1 MFYRKAMVR
10 ESVTQKVIKVVLL
23 FIFFFSF
30 FFFLRFTFKSI
41 NNKKYVQVEQS
52 GLKKTKKKTLHSQNR
67 AETHL
72 QYIYLFIYFFSNS
85 AF

>member
-30 FFFLRFTFKSI
+30 LRFTFKSI

-52 GLKKTKKKTLHSQNR
+52 GFKKKLKKIFAFTEQSRNSPTV
-67 AETHL
+67 
-72 QYIYLFIYFFSNS
+72 YIFIYLFFSNS